1 MSCILRGNAFPLLR
15 GRHSSPHSGRKEEHT
30 SFRRKRNR
38 LHIRKWRRNPS
49 PSERKEETLIHFHHL
64 NKHLQQNAMNPALQ
78 QTLRKTLYRH
88 VETEHFVLLAPFKLL
103 HSTSNRMG
111 QINTKA
117 LRENIEGSVWRWG
130 NENERTLQVESFVE
144 ADLVVSIVD
153 EEGMEEWCENGSSEN
168 AISTCWMRREGLR
181 LLLLLD
187 EYLIGRFV
195 RCFSPNDP
203 LPRCAMSEW
212 LRKWCTWNGLA
223 NMTKTFLRISRT
235 SFSLSNGMRSH
246 LRLRAGWAGTA
257 S

>member
-1 MSCILRGNAFPLLR
+1 MWQLV
-15 GRHSSPHSGRKEEHT
+15 H
-30 SFRRKRNR
+30 
-38 LHIRKWRRNPS
+38 
-49 PSERKEETLIHFHHL
+49 HFVENHHL
-64 NKHLQQNAMNPALQ
+64 
-78 QTLRKTLYRH
+78 
-88 VETEHFVLLAPFKLL
+88 VVLVLSIAV
-103 HSTSNRMG
+103 STDAARMG

-168 AISTCWMRREGLR
+168 AISTCWVRREGIR

-223 NMTKTFLRISRT
+223 NMTKTFLCISRT